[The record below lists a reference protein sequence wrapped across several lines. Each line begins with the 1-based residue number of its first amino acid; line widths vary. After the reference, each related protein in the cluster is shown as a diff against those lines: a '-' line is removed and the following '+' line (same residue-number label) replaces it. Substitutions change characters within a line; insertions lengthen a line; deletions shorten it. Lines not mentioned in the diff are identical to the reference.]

1 MLVVHMRTSVA
12 GVLRWGLVALVITAG
27 AFSAAPVAAQGN
39 DCADFATQE
48 EAQEFFEA
56 HGGPGSDE
64 FGLDPDEDGIACET
78 LPAAAPPDSTEPPES
93 PDTDG
98 SPTSTPT
105 GTPDDTGDPTA
116 SPTRRPSGGSGS
128 GNLPITGQRAAAYG
142 SSGAALLAFGF
153 VLASIARRHSRRAL
167 ARDSGS
173 APWGDDPLTGW

>member
-1 MLVVHMRTSVA
+1 MLMVHMRTSVA

-27 AFSAAPVAAQGN
+27 AFSAAPASAQGN

-56 HGGPGSDE
+56 HGGPGEDE

-78 LPAAAPPDSTEPPES
+78 LPGAAPATPDAPATPVVSA
-93 PDTDG
+93 
-98 SPTSTPT
+98 TPT
-105 GTPDDTGDPTA
+105 ATPAETPDGTDEPTA
-116 SPTRRPSGGSGS
+116 APTRRPSGGSGS
-128 GNLPITGQRAAAYG
+128 GNLPITGRRAAAYG
-142 SSGAALLAFGF
+142 GSGAALLAFGF

-167 ARDSGS
+167 ARDCGS